1 MPGSERIEA
10 LRATPEY
17 QAAQLQAMRDTVDAV
32 AASSG
37 EEADGHR
44 RWIVNALAEDWL
56 QTLTTPEEV
65 ATWEAA
71 AASP

>member
-1 MPGSERIEA
+1 MLGSQRIEE

-37 EEADGHR
+37 EEAEGHR
-44 RWIVNALAEDWL
+44 RWIRNALAEDWL

-71 AASP
+71 AASS

>member
-1 MPGSERIEA
+1 LPGSQRIEE

-44 RWIVNALAEDWL
+44 RWINNALAENWL
-56 QTLTTPEEV
+56 QTLTTAEEV

-71 AASP
+71 GSSS